1 MSKDQASLLRAM
13 VQGSAK
19 VEPKVAEKAIQEEKQ
34 KIENEQST
42 FTAFSAKKP
51 VQILMRPQMEVVVEK
66 VSESKPVKSEL
77 NIEENK
83 GGAIVTTTEEGF
95 QPLKTEVLEQA
106 TITSDEETLT
116 TVSSTNE
123 ETTPEQEEVVVE
135 VVKSSV
141 VEPNVEE
148 EVNLQEVKP
157 LAQEDEG
164 IRILAVCSGKGG
176 VGKTNVVLNLAI
188 ALKRQGKNPLIIDT
202 DFGFTNIDVLCG
214 VVAPYSLQNVLT
226 GEKELKDIVVE
237 GPEGVKIIPGG
248 NDVIHLND
256 MSASHKKVFQ
266 EQFSQLEDV
275 DVLLIDMGAGVSKTS
290 LLYTMFAQEV
300 LLVVTPEPTSL
311 TDAYSLLK
319 TMEISYIEQRVKV
332 VVNRAVNQEEADR
345 TFKKL
350 EATVSNFLER
360 ITLEYISYIHDDA
373 VVSASVKA
381 QIPFLIKHPDSVPA
395 KDVVRLME
403 QLFAIEQPKKR
414 FKNMQ
419 QVLGRLMRV
428 FG

>member
-1 MSKDQASLLRAM
+1 MSKDQAAMLRAL
-13 VQGSAK
+13 VQNSTEVEKCEKGKEPETACHHIPTFTPFSTMKKPSQILKPKLEIVVEAAVDDSNEEIIAPKQEIAIVLSEAVTELIQEVK
-19 VEPKVAEKAIQEEKQ
+19 VEESLSEM
-34 KIENEQST
+34 T
-42 FTAFSAKKP
+42 
-51 VQILMRPQMEVVVEK
+51 EVKHLDE
-66 VSESKPVKSEL
+66 ESKSL
-77 NIEENK
+77 EES
-83 GGAIVTTTEEGF
+83 ASV
-95 QPLKTEVLEQA
+95 
-106 TITSDEETLT
+106 
-116 TVSSTNE
+116 
-123 ETTPEQEEVVVE
+123 EEVKE
-135 VVKSSV
+135 D
-141 VEPNVEE
+141 

-157 LAQEDEG
+157 LAQVEEG

-214 VVAPYSLQNVLT
+214 VVAPYSLQNVLS
-226 GEKELKDIVVE
+226 GEKELKEIVIE

-248 NDVIHLND
+248 NDVVHLND

-266 EQFSQLEDV
+266 EQFSQLEGI

-290 LLYTMFAQEV
+290 LLYTMFAQEI

-319 TMEISYIEQRVKV
+319 TMELSHFEQQVKV
-332 VVNRAVNQEEADR
+332 VVNRVTNEEEARR
-345 TFKKL
+345 TFNKL

-360 ITLEYISYIHDDA
+360 ITLDYVLGIHDDP
-373 VVSASVKA
+373 VVSGSVKA
-381 QIPFLIKHPDSVPA
+381 QIPFLIKHPESAPA
-395 KDVVRLME
+395 KDVVKLME
-403 QLFAIEQPKKR
+403 ALFSIQQPKKR

-419 QVLGRLMRV
+419 QVIGRLMRV